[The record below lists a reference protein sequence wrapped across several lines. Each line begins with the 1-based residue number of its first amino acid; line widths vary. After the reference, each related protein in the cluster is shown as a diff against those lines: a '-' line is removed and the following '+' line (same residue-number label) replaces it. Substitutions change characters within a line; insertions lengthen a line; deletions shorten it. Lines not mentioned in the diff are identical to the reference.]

1 MVQIDKLISNTKTL
15 ESQIRRKNIL
25 YGYAGRVLHVDLT
38 TGKTH
43 VEPLNEDYAKKY
55 IGGIGLGMRLWLD
68 HSKPEVDPFSPEN
81 PLILTTGPISGTIWP
96 TGGNGH
102 AFVSKSPQSY
112 GVGEAKSHGSFGTE
126 LKRAGYDA
134 VIFKGKAEK
143 PVYVWIDDDSVQ
155 LLDASHLMG
164 KSPADTEDTIREE
177 LGDYYIRVAAI
188 GPAGEKLVR
197 IACIINDKTRAAGRT
212 GMGAVMGSKNLKAIA
227 VRGTHDVT
235 VAKPEEFMEY
245 VKEFHERM
253 KGPATQKY
261 RTLGTPENVLV
272 HNSLSCMPTRNYN
285 NSRFEGAEK
294 VSGENL
300 NERFVAKIIGCSS
313 CAMRCEHICVV
324 PEGPYK
330 GTMTRME
337 YEPLWA
343 MGPYCGVDRL
353 DAIIKGMDL
362 CNYYGIDAISAGVIV
377 GFAMDCYEKGILTE
391 KDFDGIDARFGNHEA
406 LVKIIE
412 KMGKREGIGDIL
424 ADGVKTAGEKIGRG
438 AEKLAQHI
446 KGVEV
451 TGYDLRCLKTAAL
464 GFAVSFRGAD
474 HNRHGAYA
482 FDVKGKVNR
491 LVAEK
496 GRGKMVKDMEDV
508 YTLIDSFIVCKFSRG
523 TYYKELE
530 DMTKLYILVTGIEM
544 TPEEM
549 KRSGERINNVARL
562 FNIREGLGR
571 KDDTL
576 PYKVMHQPIQDEGPS
591 KGAYV
596 TQEELDLLLD
606 DYYMARGWTR
616 EGVPTVEKLKELGMD
631 DLIYIVEGKI
641 GKTKKAEE

>member
-1 MVQIDKLISNTKTL
+1 
-15 ESQIRRKNIL
+15 
-25 YGYAGRVLHVDLT
+25 LT

-43 VEPLNEDYAKKY
+43 VEPLNEEYAKKY
-55 IGGIGLGMRLWLD
+55 IGGIGLGIRLLVD
-68 HSKPEVDPFSPEN
+68 HSKPGTDPFSPEN
-81 PLILTTGPISGTIWP
+81 PLILATGPISGTIWP

-102 AFVSKSPQSY
+102 AFVSKSPQSF
-112 GVGEAKSHGSFGTE
+112 GVGESKAHGTFGTE

-155 LLDASHLMG
+155 FLDASHLMG
-164 KSPADTEDTIREE
+164 KSPAETEDTIKEE

-188 GPAGEKLVR
+188 GLAGEKLSR
-197 IACIINDKTRAAGRT
+197 IACIINEKTRAAGRT
-212 GMGAVMGSKNLKAIA
+212 GMGAIMGSKNLKAIA
-227 VRGTHDVT
+227 VRGTRDIK
-235 VAKPEEFMEY
+235 VAKPDEFMEF

-261 RTLGTPENVLV
+261 RTLGTPLNVLV
-272 HNSLSCMPTRNYN
+272 HNSVPCMPTRNFN
-285 NSRFEGAEK
+285 NASFEGAEK
-294 VSGENL
+294 ISGELL

-330 GTMTRME
+330 GTVTRME

-362 CNYYGIDAISAGVIV
+362 SNYYGVDSISVGVIV
-377 GFAMDCYEKGILTE
+377 GFAMDCYENGILTQ
-391 KDFDGIDARFGNHEA
+391 KDLEGIDARFGNHEA
-406 LVKIIE
+406 LVQLIE
-412 KMGKREGIGDIL
+412 KIGKREGIGNIL
-424 ADGVKTAGEKIGRG
+424 AEGVKIAGEKIGKG
-438 AEKLAQHI
+438 AEKLGQHI

-474 HNRHGAYA
+474 HNRHGAYG

-491 LVAEK
+491 LIVEK
-496 GRGKMVKDMEDV
+496 GRGKMVKDMEDQ
-508 YTLIDSFIVCKFSRG
+508 YALIDSLIVCKFSRG

-530 DMTKLYILVTGIEM
+530 DMAKLYSLVTGFEV
-544 TPEEM
+544 TAEDL
-549 KRSGERINNVARL
+549 RLSGERINNVARL

-576 PYKVMHQPIQDEGPS
+576 PYKVMHLPVPDEGPS

-596 TQEELDLLLD
+596 SQKELDFLLD
-606 DYYMARGWTR
+606 DYYEARGWNK
-616 EGVPTVEKLKELGMD
+616 EGIPTKEKLKELKMD
-631 DLIYIVEGKI
+631 DLIHITEKKTGKI
-641 GKTKKAEE
+641 EKAEEK

>member
-1 MVQIDKLISNTKTL
+1 MLH
-15 ESQIRRKNIL
+15 
-25 YGYAGRVLHVDLT
+25 GYAGRILHVDLT
-38 TGKTH
+38 TGKTR
-43 VEPLNEDYAKKY
+43 VEPLNEEYAKKY

-68 HSKPEVDPFSPEN
+68 QSKPGVDPFSPEN
-81 PLILTTGPISGTIWP
+81 PLVLANGPISGTIWP

-164 KSPADTEDTIREE
+164 KSPGETEDAIREE

-212 GMGAVMGSKNLKAIA
+212 GLGAVMGSKNLKAIA
-227 VRGTHDVT
+227 VRGTRDIT

-272 HNSLSCMPTRNYN
+272 HNALHCMPTRNYN
-285 NSRFEGAEK
+285 NATFDGAER
-294 VSGENL
+294 VSGEVL
-300 NERFVAKIIGCSS
+300 NERYVAKVIGCSS
-313 CAMRCEHICVV
+313 CAMRCEHTCVV
-324 PEGPYK
+324 SEGPYK

-362 CNYYGIDAISAGVIV
+362 SNYYGIDSISAGVIV

-391 KDFDGIDARFGNHEA
+391 KDTDGIDAKFGNHEA
-406 LVKIIE
+406 MVKLIE
-412 KMGKREGIGDIL
+412 KIGKREGIGDIL
-424 ADGVKTAGEKIGRG
+424 AEGVKIAGEKIGKG
-438 AEKLAQHI
+438 AEKLALHI

-491 LVAEK
+491 LKAEK
-496 GRGKMVKDMEDV
+496 GRGKLVKDMEDT
-508 YTLIDSFIVCKFSRG
+508 YNLIDSFIVCKFSRG
-523 TYYKELE
+523 TYYKELD
-530 DMTKLYILVTGIEM
+530 DMTKLYNLVTGLETTPQEM
-544 TPEEM
+544 
-549 KRSGERINNVARL
+549 RIAGERINNLARV
-562 FNIREGLGR
+562 FNIREGLSR
-571 KDDTL
+571 KDDNL
-576 PYKVMHQPIQDEGPS
+576 PWKVMNQPITDEGPS

-606 DYYMARGWTR
+606 DYYEARGWTR
-616 EGVPTVEKLKELGMD
+616 EGVPTVAKLKELGMD
-631 DLIYIVEGKI
+631 DLIPMVEE
-641 GKTKKAEE
+641 KA

>member
-102 AFVSKSPQSY
+102 AFVAKSPQSY

-164 KSPADTEDTIREE
+164 KSPADTEDTIRKE

-424 ADGVKTAGEKIGRG
+424 AEGVKTAGEKIGRG

>member
-1 MVQIDKLISNTKTL
+1 LH
-15 ESQIRRKNIL
+15 
-25 YGYAGRVLHVDLT
+25 GYAGRILHIDLT

-43 VEPLNEDYAKKY
+43 VEPLNEEYAKKY

-68 HSKPEVDPFSPEN
+68 HSKQGVDPFSPDN
-81 PLILTTGPISGTIWP
+81 PLILTTGPISGSVWP

-126 LKRAGYDA
+126 LKRAGYDG
-134 VIFKGKAEK
+134 VILKGKAEK
-143 PVYVWIDDDSVQ
+143 PVYLWIDDDTVE
-155 LLDASHLMG
+155 LLDASNLWG
-164 KSPADTEDTIREE
+164 KSPSDTEDAIKEE

-227 VRGTHDVT
+227 IRGTLDIT

-261 RTLGTPENVLV
+261 KMLGTSENVLV
-272 HNSLSCMPTRNYN
+272 HNALHCMPTRNYN
-285 NSRFEGAEK
+285 NATFESAEK
-294 VSGENL
+294 VSGETL
-300 NERFVAKIIGCSS
+300 NEKFVVKIIGCSS
-313 CAMRCEHICVV
+313 CAMRCEHVCFVG
-324 PEGPYK
+324 EGPYK

-362 CNYYGIDAISAGVIV
+362 ANYYGVDAISVGVIV
-377 GFAMDCYEKGILTE
+377 GFAMDCYENGILTE
-391 KDFDGIDARFGNHEA
+391 KDTDGIDARFGNYEA
-406 LVKIIE
+406 MVKLVEKI
-412 KMGKREGIGDIL
+412 GKREGIGDIL
-424 ADGVKTAGEKIGRG
+424 AEGVKVASEKIGKG
-438 AEKLAQHI
+438 SEKLAQHI

-491 LVAEK
+491 LKAEK
-496 GRGKMVKDMEDV
+496 GRGKMVKDMEDL
-508 YTLIDSFIVCKFSRG
+508 YNLIDSFFVCKFSRG

-530 DMTKLYILVTGIEM
+530 DMTKLYNLVTGFDLK
-544 TPEEM
+544 PEEL
-549 KRSGERINNVARL
+549 KLAGERINNLARL

-576 PYKVMHQPIQDEGPS
+576 PYKVMHQPITDEGPS

-606 DYYMARGWTR
+606 DYYEARGWTKK
-616 EGVPTVEKLKELGMD
+616 GIPTVEKLKELGMD
-631 DLIYIVEGKI
+631 DLVHIVKE
-641 GKTKKAEE
+641 

>member
-1 MVQIDKLISNTKTL
+1 M
-15 ESQIRRKNIL
+15 
-25 YGYAGRVLHVDLT
+25 YGYAGRILHINLT

-43 VEPLNEDYAKKY
+43 VEPLNKEQATKY
-55 IGGIGLGMRLWLD
+55 IGGIGLGMRLFLD
-68 HSKPEVDPFSPEN
+68 QSKAGVDPFSPEN
-81 PLILTTGPISGTIWP
+81 PLILTTGPISGTMWP

-102 AFVSKSPQSY
+102 AFVSKSPQSF
-112 GVGEAKSHGSFGTE
+112 GIGESKSHGSFGTE

-143 PVYVWIDDDSVQ
+143 LSYVWIDDDSVQ
-155 LLDASHLMG
+155 LLDASHLTG
-164 KSPADTEDTIREE
+164 KSPAETEDAIKEE

-188 GPAGEKLVR
+188 GLAGEKLAR
-197 IACIINDKTRAAGRT
+197 LACIINEKTRAAGRT

-227 VRGTHDVT
+227 VRGTNDVKI
-235 VAKPEEFMEY
+235 AKLEEFMEF

-253 KGPATQKY
+253 KGPATMKY
-261 RTLGTPENVLV
+261 RTLGTAVNVLV
-272 HNSLSCMPTRNYN
+272 HNALACMPTRNYN
-285 NSRFEGAEK
+285 NACFEAAEK

-300 NERFVAKIIGCSS
+300 NERYVAKIIGCSS
-313 CAMRCEHICVV
+313 CAMRCEHVCVV

-343 MGPYCGVDRL
+343 MGPYCGIDRL

-362 CNYYGIDAISAGVIV
+362 CNYYGIDAIGAGVIV
-377 GFAMDCYEKGILTE
+377 AFTMDCYENGILTE
-391 KDFDGIDARFGNHEA
+391 KDLDGVDARFGNHEA
-406 LVKIIE
+406 LIQLIE

-424 ADGVKTAGEKIGRG
+424 AEGVKIAGEKIGKG

-474 HNRHGAYA
+474 HNRHGAYS
-482 FDVKGKVNR
+482 FDVKWGKQGSSKR
-491 LVAEK
+491 LIVEK
-496 GRGKMVKDMEDV
+496 GRGKMVKDMEDL
-508 YTLIDSFIVCKFSRG
+508 YTVIDSLIVCKFSRG
-523 TYYKELE
+523 TYYKEYE
-530 DMTKLYILVTGIEM
+530 DIAKLYSLVTGFE
-544 TPEEM
+544 TKPEDI
-549 KRSGERINNVARL
+549 RLAGERINNVARL
-562 FNIREGLGR
+562 INVREGLSR

-576 PYKVMHQPIQDEGPS
+576 PYKVTHLPIPDEGPS

-596 TQEELDLLLD
+596 TKKELDFLLD
-606 DYYMARGWTR
+606 DYYEARGWTR
-616 EGVPTVEKLKELGMD
+616 DGVPTINKLKELGMD
-631 DLIYIVEGKI
+631 ALTHIAEE
-641 GKTKKAEE
+641 KTKKAEE

>member
-1 MVQIDKLISNTKTL
+1 MRFGGKVA
-15 ESQIRRKNIL
+15 L
-25 YGYAGRVLHVDLT
+25 YGYAGRILHVDLT

-43 VEPLNEDYAKKY
+43 TEPLNEDYVKKY

-68 HSKPEVDPFSPEN
+68 NSKAGVDPFSPEN
-81 PLILTTGPISGTIWP
+81 PLVLATGPTSGTIWP

-112 GVGEAKSHGSFGTE
+112 GIAEAKSHGSFGTE

-134 VIFKGKAEK
+134 VIFHGKAEK

-155 LLDASHLMG
+155 ILDASHLLG
-164 KSPADTEDTIREE
+164 KSPAETEDMIKEE

-197 IACIINDKTRAAGRT
+197 IACIINEKSRAAGRC
-212 GMGAVMGSKNLKAIA
+212 GLGAVMGSKNLKAIA
-227 VRGTHDVT
+227 IRGTHDVT
-235 VAKPEEFMEY
+235 VAKPDEFLEF

-253 KGPATQKY
+253 KGPATKKY

-272 HNSLSCMPTRNYN
+272 HNALHCMPTRNYN
-285 NSRFEGAEK
+285 NAHFEAAEK
-294 VSGENL
+294 VSGEYL
-300 NERFVAKIIGCSS
+300 NERYVAKIIGCSS
-313 CAMRCEHICVV
+313 CAMRCEHVCVV
-324 PEGPYK
+324 TEGPYK
-330 GTMTRME
+330 GAMARVE

-353 DAIIKGMDL
+353 DAIIKGSEL
-362 CNYYGIDAISAGVIV
+362 CNYYGIDSISAGVIV
-377 GFAMDCYEKGILTE
+377 GFAMDCFENGILTA
-391 KDFDGIDARFGNHEA
+391 KDMDGIEARFGNHEA
-406 LVKIIE
+406 LVRLIE
-412 KMGKREGIGDIL
+412 KIGKREGIGNIL
-424 ADGVKTAGEKIGRG
+424 AEGVKFAAEKIGKG

-482 FDVKGKVNR
+482 FDVKGKFNR
-491 LVAEK
+491 LKYEK
-496 GRGKMVKDMEDV
+496 GRAKAVKDIEDV
-508 YTLIDSFIVCKFSRG
+508 YTIIDSLIICKFSRG
-523 TYYKELE
+523 TYYKEFE
-530 DMTKLYILVTGIEM
+530 DLAKLYTLVTGWET

-549 KRSGERINNVARL
+549 RLKGERINNLARVI
-562 FNIREGLGR
+562 NVREGLGR

-576 PYKVMHQPIQDEGPS
+576 PWKVMNVPIPDDGPS

-596 TQEELDLLLD
+596 TQEELETMLD
-606 DYYMARGWTR
+606 DYYEVRGWTR
-616 EGVPTVEKLKELGMD
+616 DGIPTPEKLKALGMD
-631 DLIYIVEGKI
+631 DLIPILEAKLR
-641 GKTKKAEE
+641 KA